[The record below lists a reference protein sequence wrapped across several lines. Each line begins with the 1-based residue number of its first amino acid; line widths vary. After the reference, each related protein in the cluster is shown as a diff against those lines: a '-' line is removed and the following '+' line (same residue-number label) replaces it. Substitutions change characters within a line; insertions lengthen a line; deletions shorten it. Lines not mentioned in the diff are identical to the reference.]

1 MSLER
6 SQKIV
11 KILGILSIIGAVLG
25 FVAALGMFGIGGAGA
40 AKMDVNDENVAAGV
54 GIMFTL
60 GIILLVEGLVSLVQ
74 GIFSLQAA
82 KDAAKA
88 QPLWIISIIG
98 VVLAVFSVI
107 NSFMNGSSGQDI
119 LTEIFSLVLSCF
131 TFYLA
136 NNIKQLGRR

>member
-107 NSFMNGSSGQDI
+107 NSFMNGGQDV